1 MAKERLQKVIA
12 HAGVASRRAAE
23 GLILAGKVKVNG
35 QVVTELGTKV
45 DGNDEVMVNG
55 EPVEQEQHEYYLLD
69 KPRGVISSAHDDKGR
84 KTVVD
89 ILKEGGV
96 TARIYPVGRLDYD
109 TTGVLLLTND
119 GALANKLMHPS
130 FEIEKTYVAK
140 VKGLIS
146 NHDLEQLRHGVV
158 IDGKKTKEAK
168 PKLLSVDKQ
177 HRVSIV
183 RLTIHE
189 GRYHQVKKMFKA
201 VGHPVEKLTRESD
214 GILNLKGLPG
224 GQWREL
230 KMDEINALKK
240 L

>member
-89 ILKEGGV
+89 ILKNEGV
-96 TARIYPVGRLDYD
+96 QTRVYPVGRLDYD
-109 TTGVLLLTND
+109 TTGLLVMTND
-119 GALANKLMHPS
+119 GELANRLMHPRFEVDKVS
-130 FEIEKTYVAK
+130 FQTMRCGCSA
-140 VKGLIS
+140 KGLK
-146 NHDLEQLRHGVV
+146 LM
-158 IDGKKTKEAK
+158 AK
-168 PKLLSVDKQ
+168 RANRPGPNYSKQTNAKRPRWLS
-177 HRVSIV
+177 
-183 RLTIHE
+183 
-189 GRYHQVKKMFKA
+189 
-201 VGHPVEKLTRESD
+201 
-214 GILNLKGLPG
+214 
-224 GQWREL
+224 
-230 KMDEINALKK
+230 
-240 L
+240 